1 MPTDKIRC
9 FDYLVYK
16 IITKDIDGTPS
27 VQQIKESGHLKAFN
41 KLKLLKLL
49 FFVSTIKQNDGE
61 DLLDVFDNFYAMPYG
76 PVESDIYNDLSEMPH
91 FVFEGNVLNVK
102 DEIVDFSYTEI
113 SNNQRNRID
122 KAIDALETKNSKI
135 FSMPTFDLVELSHKA
150 LAWKTIFESALRS
163 GCQSKKMPV
172 ELLKE
177 TTIFY
182 N

>member
-1 MPTDKIRC
+1 MDE
-9 FDYLVYK
+9 
-16 IITKDIDGTPS
+16 TPS
-27 VQQIKESGHLKAFN
+27 VQQIKESGRLKMFN

-49 FFVSTIKQNDGE
+49 FFVATIKHEDD
-61 DLLDVFDNFYAMPYG
+61 DLLCVFSDFYAMPYG
-76 PVESDIYNDLSEMPH
+76 PVESDVYNGLSEMPH
-91 FVFEGNVLNVK
+91 FVFEGNALNIRGEVS
-102 DEIVDFSYTEI
+102 DFNFTDICPTIINKIDNAI
-113 SNNQRNRID
+113 S
-122 KAIDALETKNSKI
+122 ALEAKNSKI